1 VSNCLGAAAEL
12 GMNKE
17 LVVVV
22 VADGG
27 DANHLQAM
35 NAVSGLRY

>member
-1 VSNCLGAAAEL
+1 VAAAEL

-17 LVVVV
+17 LVVIV
-22 VADGG
+22 VADGSVYG